1 MARIAGADLPDSKP
15 VEIALTYIYGVG
27 RPLAQ
32 KILGATGISPAK
44 RVRELS
50 EDEIAELRRLIYDGL
65 IAPRGLMPWRAAHP
79 EPVVDVAVDEAPEAT
94 VHALRDREREA
105 IRKALQAANNNRRQ
119 AAKLLGI
126 SERTIYRKIKQYG
139 L

>member
-1 MARIAGADLPDSKP
+1 
-15 VEIALTYIYGVG
+15 
-27 RPLAQ
+27 
-32 KILGATGISPAK
+32 
-44 RVRELS
+44 
-50 EDEIAELRRLIYDGL
+50 
-65 IAPRGLMPWRAAHP
+65 
-79 EPVVDVAVDEAPEAT
+79 VVDVAVDEAPEAT
-94 VHALRDREREA
+94 VHALRDRDREA